1 MVTRK
6 EFLLFL
12 AGTACGGS
20 AVNCLA
26 DGTTVTFNE
35 NHGHVLV
42 VSKEDVAA
50 GVANT
55 YDIRGTAHHTHL
67 ITITARDMASLTKN
81 QQVAEISTRGGHHSH
96 SHPAL
101 VGCA

>member
-20 AVNCLA
+20 SVNCLA
-26 DGTTVTFNE
+26 DGTTVSFNE

-50 GVANT
+50 GVAKT
-55 YDIRGTAHHTHL
+55 YDIRGTADHTHL
-67 ITITARDMASLTKN
+67 ITITAADMASLTKN
-81 QQVAEISTRGGHHSH
+81 QPVSEISTRDGNPLHSH
-96 SHPAL
+96 TAL